1 MAKLEQTLK
10 HIPVASV
17 LPNPEQPRHDF
28 DENEIKELAVSI
40 QEHGLIK
47 PIAVESCMSP
57 NGVEQ
62 YILHDGER
70 RLRASKVA
78 GLETIPAIV
87 SPGLNGTGPYERL
100 MRALVANIQTV
111 AMNPVDDALA
121 LRRLRDEYNLTNREI
136 SKRTGKAEAW
146 ISVRLRLADLD
157 PEILDLMRARKL
169 STESKAVSAFHSI
182 PDAKQR
188 VTLAKMLADKRATAD
203 MVVEACAEFIELKA
217 AASTKKENL
226 DAFTKAAKGR
236 RAAAATP
243 AIEKVDEIKEHESEW
258 NALFQIG
265 KVPPYPLVNDVV
277 MRTCDSCSLRSMAN
291 ESICGGCALVS
302 FLGDMM
308 ATVKAEAVIRA

>member
-1 MAKLEQTLK
+1 MAKLEQTLMQ
-10 HIPVASV
+10 IPVASV

-40 QEHGLIK
+40 QEHGLIE
-47 PIAVESCMSP
+47 PIAVEAAMSP

-78 GLETIPAIV
+78 CLETIPAIV

-100 MRALVANIQTV
+100 MRALVANIQNV
-111 AMNPVDDALA
+111 PMNPVDDALA

-169 STESKAVSAFHSI
+169 STEAKVVTAFHSI
-182 PDAKQR
+182 PNSYSR
-188 VTLAKMLADKRATAD
+188 VTLAKMLAEKRATAD
-203 MVVEACAEFIELKA
+203 MVVEACSEFIELKA

-226 DAFTKAAKGR
+226 EAFTKAAKGR
-236 RAAAATP
+236 RNASTP
-243 AIEKVDEIKEHESEW
+243 ALVRVDEIKEYESEW

-277 MRTCDSCSLRSMAN
+277 MRTCDACSLRSIASD
-291 ESICGGCALVS
+291 SICGGCALVS

-308 ATVKAEAVIRA
+308 AIVKVEAVIRA